1 MKLSY
6 FLNGQSYLSN
16 EIRNFQAEEVFLTKG
31 LQEGRISQEAFET
44 RKAKIRE
51 EIERLHREIQELIDK
66 AYKEKLFEIKLC
78 DLYNELKS
86 ATPNSNSKDTSPKVF
101 ISQKNNIIRIQ
112 VYTSKNSGY
121 TFYTNRKNQNLAS
134 DKKYQF
140 PFPYL
145 SININPAST
154 CLQDEYFGKAIISCV
169 KNRENQL
176 EADKKKA

>member
-66 AYKEKLFEIKLC
+66 AYKEKLFEK
-78 DLYNELKS
+78 
-86 ATPNSNSKDTSPKVF
+86 
-101 ISQKNNIIRIQ
+101 
-112 VYTSKNSGY
+112 
-121 TFYTNRKNQNLAS
+121 
-134 DKKYQF
+134 
-140 PFPYL
+140 
-145 SININPAST
+145 
-154 CLQDEYFGKAIISCV
+154 
-169 KNRENQL
+169 
-176 EADKKKA
+176 